1 MNVCMTESSLN
12 SDPNSRRLRK
22 TANLYFSN
30 CTFIQVY
37 EESIEAKE
45 DGGTPGILQSVRCGL
60 AFKLKEQIGGQRIEH
75 LEQEFGKAALDL
87 VRQSLAFCMRKQPLA
102 HIYLPHTLTQWSSN
116 PNIVLMGADRKSYH
130 NHTMRVSIISFNIL
144 APQELLQ
151 CSHLSLPPVFRGQA
165 MLHPQF
171 IIQLLND
178 VYGIQVLFQTLILL
192 LGLTS

>member
-1 MNVCMTESSLN
+1 MQM
-12 SDPNSRRLRK
+12 
-22 TANLYFSN
+22 
-30 CTFIQVY
+30 Y

-60 AFKLKEQIGGQRIEH
+60 AFKLKEYIGGQRIEH

-87 VRQSLAFCMRKQPLA
+87 VRLSLASCHTETTSCSHALA
-102 HIYLPHTLTQWSSN
+102 THTHTQWSSN
-116 PNIVLMGADRKSYH
+116 PNIVLMGADRKGYFD
-130 NHTMRVSIISFNIL
+130 HTMRVSIISLNIL